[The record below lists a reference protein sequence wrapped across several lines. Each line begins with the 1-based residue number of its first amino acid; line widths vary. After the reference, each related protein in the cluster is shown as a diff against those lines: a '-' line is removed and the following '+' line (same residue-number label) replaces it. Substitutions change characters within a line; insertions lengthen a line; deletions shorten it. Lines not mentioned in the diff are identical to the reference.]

1 MITTIKI
8 PEVVESILTRIM
20 RSGGQAYLVGGVLR
34 DQILGRAASD
44 YDIATSLPPERIES
58 VFQEEQTYRTGKR
71 FGTITVRMDGLSAE
85 VTTFRTE
92 SDYSDSRHPDHVK
105 FVPDLESDL
114 ARRDF
119 TINSMAYN
127 PFLTSGLID
136 PFHGKE
142 DLKRKRI
149 RTVGNPRERFRED
162 PLRILRAIRFAAQLD
177 FEPEEETEKAIME
190 CRIWLNRISRERI
203 REELVRLL
211 LSPHPDKG
219 VRLLQQTGILPLL
232 LFTGTDPY
240 AMTKRTIETTTRPG
254 TVQNTTAKPKTV
266 IASKADP
273 DVYMDKES
281 PSRKEIPGWTGKEA
295 QILKKLPENADIRLA
310 ALLRIDRPSI
320 DPAQLQHILQNL
332 RMSKKSIQHI
342 RNLLSG
348 YSRLCTM
355 DLTPYSMR
363 KLLGTGNL
371 SDMEQILRWYE
382 AARDAC
388 GDPEMKKRHSKAI
401 RLLNAIRTDKD
412 PVFPSDLAVN
422 GKDLLSAGIGTED
435 GKKIGQALR
444 QAYEWVLENPEENE
458 RTILIEKLKRNPC
471 FKPFG

>member
-20 RSGGQAYLVGGVLR
+20 RSGGQAYLVGGALR

-219 VRLLQQTGILPLL
+219 VRLLQQTGILPILL
-232 LFTGTDPY
+232 SG
-240 AMTKRTIETTTRPG
+240 G
-254 TVQNTTAKPKTV
+254 
-266 IASKADP
+266 ADP
-273 DVYMDKES
+273 GPDTCTGKEGLTGE
-281 PSRKEIPGWTGKEA
+281 KEAGWTDKEA
-295 QILKKLPENADIRLA
+295 QILKKLPESADIRLA
-310 ALLRIDRPSI
+310 ALLQMYRPSAG
-320 DPAQLQHILQNL
+320 PAQLQRILQNL

-382 AARDAC
+382 AAQDTC